1 MRNTNTNT
9 HANTLRPADGADYRY
24 TRLIGTGGIG
34 SGMLFQLTDEH
45 TLGRNESRLGVLTD
59 SRDYCKLHII
69 CHYPAVLLGRGGFA
83 VYPIGK
89 VGKDA
94 EGFALLAQ
102 LEDTGMSI
110 AHVEIAEAV
119 RTLFSVCFQYPDLSG
134 GNLTTA
140 NSASGL
146 VAALDI
152 ERALQELPPGAGELV
167 LAAPEVPIEA
177 RIALL
182 AEGRARGSFTVAS
195 VLAAEAETFGR
206 LGGYRLTDLLA
217 VNREEARRIAGLDEA
232 CADGG
237 VIAERCYNALKA
249 EQPEIRL
256 IMTDGADGCY
266 SYEAGRCIH
275 TPSLRV
281 EAVSTAGAGDALL
294 GGVIS
299 GLCCGLPF
307 MKEQSLGPGA
317 VFGETPLS
325 SAVELGVLLAALSVT
340 SPHSIHPDAD
350 ARLLG
355 SFANENG
362 LALNDAFRSML
373 QIKEESE
380 DGV

>member
-1 MRNTNTNT
+1 MKKMSMNASANVLS
-9 HANTLRPADGADYRY
+9 HATGAGYRY

-34 SGMLFQLTDEH
+34 SGMLFQLKDEH

-59 SRDYCKLHII
+59 SRDFCKLHII
-69 CHYPAVLLGRGGFA
+69 CHYPAVLLGGGGFA

-110 AHVEIAEAV
+110 AHVNIAEAA

-134 GNLTTA
+134 GNITTS

-146 VAALDI
+146 VSALDI
-152 ERALQELPPGAGELV
+152 GHALQELPPGEGELV

-182 AEGRARGSFTVAS
+182 AAGRARGSFTVAS
-195 VLAAEAETFGR
+195 VLAAEAEAFGR
-206 LGGYRLTDLLA
+206 LGGYGLTDLLA
-217 VNREEARRIAGLDEA
+217 VNREEAHRIAGLEEA
-232 CADGG
+232 CEDGG
-237 VIAERCYNALKA
+237 TIAKRCYNVLKT
-249 EQPEIRL
+249 EQPTIRL
-256 IMTDGADGCY
+256 IMTDGEDGCY
-266 SYEAGRCIH
+266 SCEGDRIIH
-275 TPSLRV
+275 TPSLQV
-281 EAVSTAGAGDALL
+281 AAVSSAGAGDALL

-307 MKEQSLGPGA
+307 MKDHSA
-317 VFGETPLS
+317 DAIFGETPLS

-340 SPHSIHPDAD
+340 SPHSIHPNAD
-350 ARLLG
+350 VRLLR
-355 SFANENG
+355 SIASEND
-362 LALNDAFRSML
+362 LALGDAFRRML
-373 QIKEESE
+373 QLEEESE